1 MVIVNGKSKTFP
13 LLCEL
18 NETLPLI
25 SKEPRLKV
33 SSSYISL
40 NLNSI
45 PRSESTSPQLSYL
58 LISSNNLL

>member
-18 NETLPLI
+18 NETLPII
-25 SKEPRLKV
+25 SKEPWLKV

-45 PRSESTSPQLSYL
+45 PRSKSTSPQLLYL

>member
-18 NETLPLI
+18 NETLPII
-25 SKEPRLKV
+25 SKKPWLKV

-45 PRSESTSPQLSYL
+45 PRSKSTSPQLLYL

>member
-1 MVIVNGKSKTFP
+1 MVMVNGKSKTFP

-18 NETLPLI
+18 NETLPII

-33 SSSYISL
+33 FSSYISL
-40 NLNSI
+40 NPNSI
-45 PRSESTSPQLSYL
+45 SKSGPIFPQLLYL